1 MRAVQVGLWCFQVT
15 KHTLRLYQV
24 TRVSL
29 FSFIAC
35 FYSPIYR
42 DMVECFEA
50 LRKKKKWS
58 KLVAITFQDQLGMAI
73 KTRYL
78 LFGKHYRGIEIKY
91 SRESDDIL
99 KSLNRN
105 KRIDLS
111 I

>member
-1 MRAVQVGLWCFQVT
+1 M
-15 KHTLRLYQV
+15 
-24 TRVSL
+24 
-29 FSFIAC
+29 
-35 FYSPIYR
+35 
-42 DMVECFEA
+42 
-50 LRKKKKWS
+50 
-58 KLVAITFQDQLGMAI
+58 FQDQLGMAI